1 MPCGDVVLRRA
12 DGLYSYQ
19 FVVVIDDAAQH
30 ITHVVRGADLLD
42 STPPQIYL
50 HQLLHNPVPTYIH
63 LPIATNA
70 AGEKLSKQTKAPAIP
85 PHGDAE
91 TLRKAIEFLGAAPGP
106 GATCREI
113 LAATLSQPDSPT
125 YPAQR

>member
-12 DGLYSYQ
+12 DGLYAYQ
-19 FVVVIDDAAQH
+19 FVVVVDDAAQN

-42 STPPQIYL
+42 STPPQVYL
-50 HQLLHNPVPTYIH
+50 HNLLNNPVPTYIH

-70 AGEKLSKQTKAPAIP
+70 AGEKLSKQTKAPPISPA
-85 PHGDAE
+85 GDTA
-91 TLRKAIEFLGAAPGP
+91 TLRKAIAFLGVAPGP

-113 LAATLSQPDSPT
+113 LTATLSQPNSPT